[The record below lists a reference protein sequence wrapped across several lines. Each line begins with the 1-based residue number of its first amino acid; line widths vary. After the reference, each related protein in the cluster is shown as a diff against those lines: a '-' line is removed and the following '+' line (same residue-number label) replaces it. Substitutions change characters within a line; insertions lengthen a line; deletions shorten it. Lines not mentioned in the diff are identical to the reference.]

1 MKLRYA
7 AAVAAAVLA
16 LAGCGAAASHSP
28 PARHASAQPSVHLTV
43 SQQRQ
48 ECAALDMIR
57 MGYNTY
63 TREVQVVAGEYYTSQ
78 PDAQLIIARAVR
90 DRCPADVSVIPPG
103 APQP

>member
-1 MKLRYA
+1 
-7 AAVAAAVLA
+7 
-16 LAGCGAAASHSP
+16 
-28 PARHASAQPSVHLTV
+28 
-43 SQQRQ
+43 
-48 ECAALDMIR
+48 
-57 MGYNTY
+57 MGYSTY